1 MTGKEIRED
10 GEGRTTMV
18 GPLDACGPTHP
29 SRGGPHAFFEPH
41 GVELDVRRRLL
52 AHPRLHFSSLVV
64 RRLRDGVCL
73 EGVVETDAELDDVD
87 QFVGAVSGVS
97 TILNRLVL
105 QRPPAPP
112 KG

>member
-1 MTGKEIRED
+1 MTGNDLKD
-10 GEGRTTMV
+10 AGGRMGTI
-18 GPLDACGPTHP
+18 PHELDDT
-29 SRGGPHAFFEPH
+29 FQPH
-41 GVELDVRRRLL
+41 GVELDVRRQLMS
-52 AHPRLHFSSLVV
+52 HPHLSFSSLVV
-64 RRLRDGVCL
+64 RRIRDGVCL